1 MVSVVKF
8 KTLGDKLANVK
19 DKALF
24 DLLANALAEIQMQ
37 TLGYALGEGRA
48 KELKKVVST
57 SSAILSYILR
67 GNLLSRSSSSIPPT
81 VL

>member
-57 SSAILSYILR
+57 SSAILS
-67 GNLLSRSSSSIPPT
+67 
-81 VL
+81 